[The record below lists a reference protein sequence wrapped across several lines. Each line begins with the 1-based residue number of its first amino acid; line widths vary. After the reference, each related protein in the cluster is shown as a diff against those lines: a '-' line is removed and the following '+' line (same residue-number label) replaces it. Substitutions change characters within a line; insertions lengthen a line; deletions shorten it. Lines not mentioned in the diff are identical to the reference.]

1 MHLNLSLF
9 APKRLTMQTLC
20 CCSPSSEAEQN
31 IQISE
36 PCNQTYHRPKEM
48 MAFYHVLVDGCLR
61 CSVLIAGLLSVMNS
75 FFGWAAGFELP
86 PEGIVICCPQ
96 TNSR

>member
-1 MHLNLSLF
+1 MHINLSLS
-9 APKRLTMQTLC
+9 APKSLTMQTLC

-31 IQISE
+31 IQ

-48 MAFYHVLVDGCLR
+48 MAFYYVPVDGCLQG
-61 CSVLIAGLLSVMNS
+61 SLLIAGLLSVMKS
-75 FFGWAAGFELP
+75 FFGLAAGFMP
-86 PEGIVICCPQ
+86 PPQGGVICSPQ

>member
-1 MHLNLSLF
+1 
-9 APKRLTMQTLC
+9 MQTLC

-36 PCNQTYHRPKEM
+36 PCNQTYDRLKEM
-48 MAFYHVLVDGCLR
+48 MAFYHVLVDGCR
-61 CSVLIAGLLSVMNS
+61 RGSVLIAGLLSVMNS
-75 FFGWAAGFELP
+75 FFGWAAGFVLTP
-86 PEGIVICCPQ
+86 QGIVICSPQ

>member
-1 MHLNLSLF
+1 MHINLSLS
-9 APKRLTMQTLC
+9 APKSLTMQTLC

-31 IQISE
+31 IQILE

-48 MAFYHVLVDGCLR
+48 MAFYHVPVDGCLQG
-61 CSVLIAGLLSVMNS
+61 SVLIAGLLSVMNS
-75 FFGWAAGFELP
+75 FFGWAAGFVLLP
-86 PEGIVICCPQ
+86 QGIVICSPQ